1 MMRLR
6 RRALPALTAGLAAP
20 AWAQAP
26 FPSRPVVMIVPGA
39 PGGPTDVVG
48 RILVQHMPALI
59 GQPVVLD
66 YRAGAGGQIGM
77 RYVAAAAPD
86 GHTLV
91 TGNTGSV
98 GINPSYYRDP
108 GYDIARDF
116 TPVSMLMIA
125 PVSLVVRA
133 DLPVRTPAELVAH
146 IRAAGGRFSF
156 GSSGTGQSPHV
167 AAELFRHA
175 AGVEFE
181 IVPYRGSAGAVTDLI
196 AGTVQAMFDSTTT
209 IPHVRQGRLRAL
221 AVATPER
228 SPLMPEVPTMA
239 ESGFAGFDISS
250 WYVALAPTGTPP
262 EAVAKLNAAMGEVLA
277 RPEAAERFAVFNAV
291 PMRGSPGD
299 AGAFL
304 GRQLVY
310 WREVLARA
318 GIGEGR
324 S

>member
-1 MMRLR
+1 MRLMR
-6 RRALPALTAGLAAP
+6 RSLPALAAGLAAP
-20 AWAQAP
+20 ARAQAP
-26 FPSRPVVMIVPGA
+26 FPSRPVVLIAPAA
-39 PGGPTDVVG
+39 PGGPTDVAG
-48 RILVQHMPALI
+48 RVLVQYMPALI
-59 GQPVVLD
+59 GQPVVLEN
-66 YRAGAGGQIGM
+66 RSGAAGQIGM
-77 RYVAAAAPD
+77 RHVATAPPD

-91 TGNTGSV
+91 IGNTGSV
-98 GINPSYYRDP
+98 GINPSYYRNP

-146 IRAAGGRFSF
+146 IRAAGGRFTF

-181 IVPYRGSAGAVTDLI
+181 IVPYRGAAPAVTDML
-196 AGTVQAMFDSTTT
+196 AGTVQAMFDSTSSV
-209 IPHVRQGRLRAL
+209 PFVRQGRLRAL
-221 AVATPER
+221 AVANVER
-228 SPLMPEVPTMA
+228 SPLMPDVPTMA
-239 ESGFAGFDISS
+239 EAGFPGFDVSS
-250 WYVALAPTGTPP
+250 WYVALAPAGTPP
-262 EAVAKLNAAMGEVLA
+262 GAVRTLNEAMNEVMA
-277 RPEAAERFAVFNAV
+277 RPDVAERLAAINAV

-299 AGAFL
+299 AGAFV
-304 GRQLVY
+304 GRQIAY

>member
-1 MMRLR
+1 MIRLM
-6 RRALPALTAGLAAP
+6 RRALPALTAALGAP
-20 AWAQAP
+20 ARAQAT
-26 FPSRPVVMIVPGA
+26 FPSRPVVMIAPAA
-39 PGGPTDVVG
+39 PGGPTDVAG
-48 RILVQHMPALI
+48 RVLVQYMPALI
-59 GQPVVLD
+59 GQPVVLEN
-66 YRAGAGGQIGM
+66 RSGAAGQIGM
-77 RYVAAAAPD
+77 RHVAAAAPD

-91 TGNTGSV
+91 IGNTGSV

-125 PVSLVVRA
+125 PVSLVVPA

-181 IVPYRGSAGAVTDLI
+181 IVPYRGAAPAVTDML
-196 AGTVQAMFDSTTT
+196 AGTVQAMFDSTSSV
-209 IPHVRQGRLRAL
+209 PFVRQGRLRAL
-221 AVATPER
+221 AVANIER

-239 ESGFAGFDISS
+239 EAGFAGFDVSS
-250 WYVALAPTGTPP
+250 WYVALAPAGTPA
-262 EAVAKLNAAMGEVLA
+262 EAVLTLNAAMNRVMA
-277 RPEAAERFAVFNAV
+277 RPDVAERLAAINAV
-291 PMRGSPGD
+291 PMRGSPAD
-299 AGAFL
+299 AAAFV
-304 GRQLVY
+304 GRQIAY

-318 GIGEGR
+318 GIGEAR
-324 S
+324 